1 MDIATIIGVV
11 GSIVVIGVVMVL
23 DGGSP
28 AELFSHTA
36 PILLTLVGSLLA
48 AASTQ
53 EMATLT
59 SLPKLFM
66 LAFMGIKIDSQKA
79 IDELTTMADKARR
92 EGLLA
97 LESDAKGIEDD
108 FMRKGVMM
116 VVDGVDPSQVKAI
129 METEIKQMHE
139 RHQKGIDLLEGAGGF
154 APTFGI
160 IGTVMGMI
168 VILKQLDEPAT
179 LGKAI
184 ASAFLATLWGLLSSN
199 VVYMPVAGKLAVNDA
214 KEKAYRHMI
223 TEGVLALQ
231 AGENPRII
239 RDKLSA
245 YLPPKARK
253 SEEEAGKAQRA
264 GANA

>member
-1 MDIATIIGVV
+1 
-11 GSIVVIGVVMVL
+11 
-23 DGGSP
+23 
-28 AELFSHTA
+28 
-36 PILLTLVGSLLA
+36 
-48 AASTQ
+48 
-53 EMATLT
+53 MATLT

-66 LAFMGIKIDSQKA
+66 LAFMGIKVDSQKA
-79 IDELTTMADKARR
+79 IEDLTTMADKARR

-97 LESDAKGIEDD
+97 LEGDAKAIEDV

-129 METEIKQMHE
+129 METEIEQMHK

-168 VILKQLDEPAT
+168 VILKQLDDPGK

-199 VVYMPVAGKLAVNDA
+199 VIYMPVAGKLKVNDA
-214 KEKAYRHMI
+214 KETAYRNMI

-253 SEEEAGKAQRA
+253 AEEEAGGAQRA
-264 GANA
+264 GAGA